1 MFRAHRGRS
10 RWTGHVWPV
19 LGSAALVWV
28 AACGGTESVAGPAL
42 CSGPSDPVD
51 PADLGD
57 GSGYPAETWAVAPSP
72 ASLGWDCARLSEAM
86 LQAELLGSGN
96 VLIIDRGAIVLDWGS
111 ARGELVVQSV
121 RKSFMSALYGIY
133 HDEGDIDLSLTVEQ
147 LGIDDIPPS
156 LTDAEKQATV
166 EMLLQARSGV
176 YHEAAAES
184 QSMKDA
190 RPERGSHA
198 PGTFWYYNNWD
209 FNALGTILTQLTGMD
224 TFEALEQRL
233 AVPLQ
238 MQDFTA
244 PDGFYHYEEE
254 LSEHPAYHL
263 NMSARDMARFGLL
276 FLRGGR
282 WRDQQ
287 IVPQTW
293 VERSTTAYSDAGTWF
308 DYGYMWWV
316 GKPEVWDG
324 HELYAALG
332 GSGHTIAVVTDLDL
346 VIVHRVDYSRWRGDW
361 IGLYGLLR
369 QIMAA
374 R

>member
-1 MFRAHRGRS
+1 MSQLRTTHARWWRRAGL
-10 RWTGHVWPV
+10 V
-19 LGSAALVWV
+19 AATTVVSWV
-28 AACGGTESVAGPAL
+28 AACGGESGITGPSV

-57 GSGYPAETWAVAPSP
+57 GSGYPAATWAVAPSP
-72 ASLGWDCARLSEAM
+72 ASLGWDCERLADAVA
-86 LQAELLGSGN
+86 QAQVLGSGALL
-96 VLIIDRGAIVLDWGS
+96 VIDRGVVVLDWGTAS
-111 ARGELVVQSV
+111 GELVVQSV

-133 HDEGDIDLSLTVEQ
+133 HAEGDIDLALTMEQ

-156 LTDAEKQATV
+156 LTTEEKQATV
-166 EMLLQARSGV
+166 EMLLKARSGV

-190 RPERGSHA
+190 RPARGSHP

-209 FNALGTILTQLTGMD
+209 FNALGTIFTQLTGLG

-238 MQDFTA
+238 MQDFA
-244 PDGFYHYEEE
+244 ASDGFYQYELE

-276 FLRGGR
+276 FLRNGR

-287 IVPQTW
+287 IVPQAW
-293 VERSTTAYSDAGTWF
+293 VTQSTTGYSDAALWW

-316 GKPEVWDG
+316 GKPAAWDG

-332 GSGHTIAVVTDLDL
+332 GSGHMIAVVTDLDL
-346 VIVHRVDYSRWRGDW
+346 VIVHRVDYDTWRGDW
-361 IGLYGLLR
+361 FGVYSVIK
-369 QIMAA
+369 QILAA

>member
-1 MFRAHRGRS
+1 MAMS
-10 RWTGHVWPV
+10 RLRRWIGV
-19 LGSAALVWV
+19 V
-28 AACGGTESVAGPAL
+28 AAATAPWWAAGCGGESVITGPSV

-51 PADLGD
+51 PAELGD
-57 GSGYPAETWAVAPSP
+57 GSGYPGATWPVALSP
-72 ASLGWDCARLSEAM
+72 ASLGWDCERLSAAVA
-86 LQAELLGSGN
+86 QAELLGSGA
-96 VLIIDRGAIVLDWGS
+96 VLVVDRGVVALDWGP
-111 ARGELVVQSV
+111 ATGERVVQSV

-133 HDEGDIDLSLTVEQ
+133 HAEGDIDLSLTLEQ

-156 LTDAEKQATV
+156 LTTEEKQATI

-190 RPERGSHA
+190 RPARGSHP

-209 FNALGTILTQLTGMD
+209 FNALGTIFTQLTGLD

-244 PDGFYHYEEE
+244 ADGFYHYELE
-254 LSEHPAYHL
+254 LSEHPAYHF

-276 FLRGGR
+276 FLRQGR

-287 IVPQTW
+287 IVPQSW
-293 VERSTTAYSDAGTWF
+293 VAQSTTGHTDAGDWW

-316 GKPEVWDG
+316 GKSAAWDG
-324 HELYAALG
+324 HHLYAALG
-332 GSGHTIAVVTDLDL
+332 GSGHMIAVVTDLDL
-346 VIVHRVDYSRWRGDW
+346 VIVHRVDYDTWRGDW
-361 IGLYGLLR
+361 AGVFSVVK